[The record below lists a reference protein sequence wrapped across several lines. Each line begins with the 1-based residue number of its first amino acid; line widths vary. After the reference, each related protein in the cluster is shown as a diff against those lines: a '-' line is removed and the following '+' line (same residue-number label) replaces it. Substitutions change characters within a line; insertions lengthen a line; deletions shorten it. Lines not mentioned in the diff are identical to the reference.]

1 MTEACSSLPDYYIT
15 LALCRQLNQVN
26 LRQGTQKGIK
36 KSTPQKV
43 YVAILVPKSK
53 LGFEVDLLYYTPKLK
68 KVNAFCKN
76 RQTCGLTSAAQRRN
90 FVFAGKYDGTRSSL
104 MTKYS
109 CEREIYGI
117 CKCRKSKSTVGQ
129 SAPPNTFFM
138 SATHTKRDAF
148 SSVPFVVLRGR
159 LPPNVV
165 LFVCCCNDFCKR

>member
-53 LGFEVDLLYYTPKLK
+53 LGFEVDLLHYTPKLK

-76 RQTCGLTSAAQRRN
+76 RQTCGACKRLREAAGNGFATETGKARRQ
-90 FVFAGKYDGTRSSL
+90 TRFL
-104 MTKYS
+104 
-109 CEREIYGI
+109 
-117 CKCRKSKSTVGQ
+117 CRC
-129 SAPPNTFFM
+129 A
-138 SATHTKRDAF
+138 HKRDAF
-148 SSVPFVVLRGR
+148 SSVPFVVLRGS
-159 LPPNVV
+159 LPSKRCFVYV
-165 LFVCCCNDFCKR
+165 LR